1 MTKKIESKLAKIGI
15 PTAYIGITA
24 IVISLIAQ
32 HLSVCD

>member
-15 PTAYIGITA
+15 PSAYIGITA

>member
-1 MTKKIESKLAKIGI
+1 MTKKIESKLAKLGV
-15 PTAYIGITA
+15 PATYVGVTA

>member
-1 MTKKIESKLAKIGI
+1 MIKKIESKLTRIGM

>member
-15 PTAYIGITA
+15 PASYIGVTA